1 MSKKKT
7 ALAGSGPTWKCPE
20 PSLSP
25 EHIAKLATSALPADV
40 MARLH
45 WRSLSDGRLEIDYL
59 KPDGQPETCADGE
72 PFRRHRST
80 AAAIA
85 NGAPLTI
92 DRDNDKNPVVALR
105 ELADSTVVP
114 EDLRE
119 TVIVALQRVDER
131 TEAEDEAE
139 IVGLLAEPQHMNMA
153 EAELIRA
160 LQSDRDG
167 GQEERY

>member
-1 MSKKKT
+1 MARVTVEECSQKVPNRFGLVR
-7 ALAGSGPTWKCPE
+7 LAGNR
-20 PSLSP
+20 
-25 EHIAKLATSALPADV
+25 
-40 MARLH
+40 AR
-45 WRSLSDGRLEIDYL
+45 
-59 KPDGQPETCADGE
+59 
-72 PFRRHRST
+72 
-80 AAAIA
+80 AIA

-105 ELADSTVVP
+105 EIADETVVP
-114 EDLRE
+114 ADLLE
-119 TVIVALQRVDER
+119 TVVVALQRVDER

>member
-1 MSKKKT
+1 MARVT
-7 ALAGSGPTWKCPE
+7 VEDCIERVPNRFGLVLLAGNR
-20 PSLSP
+20 
-25 EHIAKLATSALPADV
+25 
-40 MARLH
+40 AR
-45 WRSLSDGRLEIDYL
+45 
-59 KPDGQPETCADGE
+59 
-72 PFRRHRST
+72 
-80 AAAIA
+80 AIA
-85 NGAPLTI
+85 NGAALTL

-105 ELADSTVVP
+105 ALAEETIKPDDLTETVV
-114 EDLRE
+114 
-119 TVIVALQRVDER
+119 VALQRVDER